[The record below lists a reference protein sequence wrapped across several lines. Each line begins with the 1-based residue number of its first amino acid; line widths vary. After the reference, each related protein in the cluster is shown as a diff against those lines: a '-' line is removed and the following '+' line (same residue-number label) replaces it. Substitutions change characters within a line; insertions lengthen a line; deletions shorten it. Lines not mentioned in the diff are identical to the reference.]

1 MLIKNSPHLL
11 TTMRKIKRFFFNCQP
26 TAVAIPNS
34 VLLFMKIYLWSE
46 VGKGVWVYKCP
57 RTMKCECDRK
67 LLKNERW
74 IKGRSE
80 CNDNGKFSNL
90 INEMKNLNLF
100 SYPSLVITRHDSIL
114 AAHFKSY
121 SKAILSSNLVSG
133 QELVYLCP
141 HMMRW
146 ESENEIVNVGESM
159 NK

>member
-1 MLIKNSPHLL
+1 
-11 TTMRKIKRFFFNCQP
+11 
-26 TAVAIPNS
+26 
-34 VLLFMKIYLWSE
+34 
-46 VGKGVWVYKCP
+46 
-57 RTMKCECDRK
+57 MKCECDRK

-141 HMMRW
+141 HMMR
-146 ESENEIVNVGESM
+146 
-159 NK
+159 